1 MRFTAHLHEA
11 AFRII
16 ILSHL
21 ADTTT
26 LASHDDS
33 VIGYDSYCDCREL
46 ELMQSPSKNGAQIE
60 CVLLRIGLL
69 PGYSFSIRRDLWP
82 RCDTRTRTSKL
93 PRTCEAAKMIL
104 FKGYEHFIKSHWC

>member
-11 AFRII
+11 AFTII

-21 ADTTT
+21 ADTIT

-46 ELMQSPSKNGAQIE
+46 ELMHPPKNEAQIE
-60 CVLLRIGLL
+60 CVLLRIVGLL
-69 PGYSFSIRRDLWP
+69 PGCSFSIRRNLWP
-82 RCDTRTRTSKL
+82 RCDTRTRTSEL

>member
-26 LASHDDS
+26 MMTPSLVMTHI
-33 VIGYDSYCDCREL
+33 VTTGEL
-46 ELMQSPSKNGAQIE
+46 ELMYPSKKGAQIE

-69 PGYSFSIRRDLWP
+69 PGCSFSIRRDLWP
-82 RCDTRTRTSKL
+82 RCDTR
-93 PRTCEAAKMIL
+93 M
-104 FKGYEHFIKSHWC
+104 